1 MLGISEKC
9 QLNQFVAKKTFYD
22 NADMTASDKK
32 LFKDNISKITLCYQ
46 LHTKNTNI
54 SAYMTP
60 EREYPL
66 INVFEVALDKNEKV
80 KRIAEIIMRSI
91 PYPMVLVFSYEE
103 QYQVWTAHQRVNQN
117 DDTKN
122 VLEDFVF
129 TDWVQNLD
137 FINVS
142 EMNMSNFYT
151 VYSGI
156 VDAISIHNAKL
167 VVQDENLTGEQ
178 ARELTGIIEELDNQI
193 TALKSKMKKETQF
206 NKRIELNMEIKK
218 LEQKKKKIVEG

>member
-9 QLNQFVAKKTFYD
+9 KLNQFVAKKTFYD

-32 LFKDNISKITLCYQ
+32 LFKENISKITLTYQ

-91 PYPMVLVFSYEE
+91 PYPMVLVFLYEE

-129 TDWVQNLD
+129 TDWVQDLD
-137 FINVS
+137 FIDVS
-142 EMNMSNFYT
+142 AMNMSNFFA

-156 VDAISIHNAKL
+156 VDAISIHNAKS
-167 VVQDENLTGEQ
+167 VVKTENLTGKQ
-178 ARELTGIIEELDNQI
+178 ARELTGKLEEIENQI
-193 TALKSKMKKETQF
+193 TALKARMKKETQF

-218 LEQKKKKIVEG
+218 LEQKKEEIVEG